1 MLRMGGVCKQLSN
14 ILLTTA
20 SSSSLTGAAAYS
32 DPNMSHPP
40 LPSISTAGQMFL
52 PRPLKMVNAGDGG
65 DVRRLVFA
73 EDVECGAIVTAT
85 DANEARDNG
94 GSPLNNL

>member
-1 MLRMGGVCKQLSN
+1 
-14 ILLTTA
+14 
-20 SSSSLTGAAAYS
+20 
-32 DPNMSHPP
+32 
-40 LPSISTAGQMFL
+40 MFL
-52 PRPLKMVNAGDGG
+52 PRPLKVVAGDGV
-65 DVRRLVFA
+65 DERRLVFA